1 MNGTHSASSREPSL
15 PTDSSPL
22 VSDICELC
30 SCQHDP
36 AAPCRSL
43 MWWRARNSVS
53 PLGMNWIVILTG
65 RGGVSV
71 VSSPRH
77 PHWKGLS
84 SSLEGEESVL
94 CPHPV
99 VQSSPLL
106 PVGPDP
112 GMALVWGQA
121 CVLGQASWVLGIRM
135 GASGGTRALVSLYLR
150 TDGLWMPF
158 WLPLIL
164 QGWSWG

>member
-1 MNGTHSASSREPSL
+1 MDLQPRGPTLMNGTHSASSREPSL

-30 SCQHDP
+30 SCHHDP

-71 VSSPRH
+71 VSSPCR
-77 PHWKGLS
+77 P
-84 SSLEGEESVL
+84 
-94 CPHPV
+94 
-99 VQSSPLL
+99 VQSSAASGSRPWNGFG
-106 PVGPDP
+106 VGASMCSWASQLGAGHPHGSLWWDP
-112 GMALVWGQA
+112 G
-121 CVLGQASWVLGIRM
+121 
-135 GASGGTRALVSLYLR
+135 SGFTVSE
-150 TDGLWMPF
+150 D
-158 WLPLIL
+158 
-164 QGWSWG
+164 